1 MMPFVPLF
9 NCGNYNSETYL
20 VGGTIHAKGKS
31 MPLQNRLD
39 NVKAQAAAARVP
51 TVGVIDTV
59 KRLKYL
65 LQVGAVNGYAAVSDL
80 QCVLCQLDTD
90 FRLRW
95 RMSNRIANDIGYRLL
110 QQGHIAPA
118 STTGFNLCLKILL
131 PVLCGSLP
139 KFLYSL

>member
-1 MMPFVPLF
+1 
-9 NCGNYNSETYL
+9 
-20 VGGTIHAKGKS
+20 

-139 KFLYSL
+139 FAAALPNKQAQVNIGECQVEVI